1 MTMSM
6 TRNPERPA
14 GYVAVHKCVHWLTA
28 LIILGMIPV
37 GLIMGRIDNSPF
49 KNALY
54 ELHKSFGIIVL
65 VLAIMRVGVLLRYGA
80 PASEPTLTPLQRVVS
95 KSVHHLIY
103 LLLFIAPLTGFI
115 GTSMCC
121 APVNLFWTIPVPP
134 NLPGG
139 FETAKTVLAVHSIA
153 TISLA
158 VLVAL
163 HVGAALMH
171 AVVLRDGV
179 IWRMLPEAWRPA
191 GR

>member
-1 MTMSM
+1 MSVTKSVEM
-6 TRNPERPA
+6 NMNYAPI
-14 GYVAVHKCVHWLTA
+14 HKFVHWLTA

-37 GLIMGRIDNSPF
+37 GIIMTEISPGAL
-49 KNALY
+49 KNNLY

-65 VLAIMRVGVLLRYGA
+65 VLALVRLGVLLRYGSPA
-80 PASEPTLTPLQRVVS
+80 PEPTLSPLQRIVS
-95 KSVHHLIY
+95 KTVHHLIY
-103 LLLFIAPLTGFI
+103 LLLFIAPLSGFI

-134 NLPGG
+134 SLPGG
-139 FETAKTVLAVHSIA
+139 FETAKIVLAVHGVA

-158 VLVAL
+158 VLVVM
-163 HVGAALMH
+163 HVGAGMMH

-179 IWRMLPEAWRPA
+179 IWRMLPTSWRPA